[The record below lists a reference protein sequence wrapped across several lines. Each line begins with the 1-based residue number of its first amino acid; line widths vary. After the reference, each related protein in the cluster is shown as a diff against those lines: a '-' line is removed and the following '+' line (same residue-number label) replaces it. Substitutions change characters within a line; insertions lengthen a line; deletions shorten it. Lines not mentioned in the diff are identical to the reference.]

1 MNSKKILF
9 CLLTI
14 TLSVTSLTS
23 IKQAG
28 ALEQL
33 NPQMAKQVNLKS
45 DSTSLM
51 LAQGKKKS
59 QGGYTTNQSLSQSVK
74 LVTLSSGIDQSGARF
89 GSNNAVADLSKF
101 GFNDRAGS
109 VAVNDGRV
117 WRFYRDKNFKGPFIE
132 VGPDEGRGVG
142 KLNRQISSFRPV
154 N

>member
-33 NPQMAKQVNLKS
+33 NPQMAEQVNLKS

-51 LAQGKKKS
+51 LAQGKKQS
-59 QGGYTTNQSLSQSVK
+59 QGGYNNPDLDLSRGVP
-74 LVTLSSGIDQSGARF
+74 LVTLTDGINQTGAKF
-89 GSNNAVADLSKF
+89 GSNKAVADLSKY
-101 GFNDRAGS
+101 GFNDRARSIS
-109 VAVNDGRV
+109 VTGV

-132 VGPDEGRGVG
+132 AGSDEARSNLG
-142 KLNRQISSFRPV
+142 KLDRQISSFRPV

>member
-23 IKQAG
+23 IKQAS
-28 ALEQL
+28 AFEQL
-33 NPQMAKQVNLKS
+33 NAQMAERVNLKS
-45 DSTSLM
+45 DSTLLM

-59 QGGYTTNQSLSQSVK
+59 QGGYNNPDLGSSVSAP
-74 LVTLSSGIDQSGARF
+74 LVTISEGNDQSGAQF
-89 GSNNAVADLSKF
+89 GSNKAVADLSKY
-101 GFNDRAGS
+101 GFNDRARSIS
-109 VAVNDGRV
+109 VTGV

-132 VGPDEGRGVG
+132 AGSDEARSNLG
-142 KLNRQISSFRPV
+142 KLDRQISSFRPV